1 MNHLPQHHDWLALI
15 EISGPFLAVPVLKE
29 AFPQGLEELDGTKRK
44 RLRQAYEEWREALET
59 DDTQFDELHAAW
71 IDEVLARGLELDEDG
86 KGDVLKRADWCA
98 ANLNFTLPEHGV
110 TLSPDLTVID
120 EQRGNKPLMLIQAY
134 GQDVDLDAT
143 LKQDGWA
150 ATPADRIVQLCR
162 AIGCRLG
169 LVTNGERWM
178 LVDAPVGAVTTFAS
192 WYARIWSQ
200 EPITLQAFVHLLGI
214 RRFFVD
220 EAEQLPALF
229 DRSLKYQDEVTDA
242 LGEQVRRA
250 VEVLIQALDKADQDR
265 DRALLRDVK
274 EPELY
279 EAALTV
285 MMRLVFLLSA
295 EERGLLLL
303 GDERYEAN
311 YALSTLRMQL
321 RKESEEIL
329 ERRWDA
335 WSRLLA
341 IFRAVFGGIEHENL
355 RLPALGGSLFDPD
368 RFPFLEG
375 RAKGSDWRTDIA
387 KPLPI
392 DNRTVLLLLE
402 AIQQF
407 QGRTLSYRALDV
419 EQIGYVYEGL
429 LERTVKRTAEV
440 TLELDGTKNA
450 KAPWV
455 KLAELESARLEG
467 AECLAQLLQER
478 SGSSASRV
486 RNDLAKP
493 VDDTLAD
500 RLLAACHGDTSLRNR
515 IKPFAHLV
523 RIDPWG
529 YPLVYPAGAFIVT
542 TGSDR
547 RETGTHYTPK
557 SLTEAIV
564 TETLTP
570 IAYVGPVEGTPRE
583 QWVLKSPAELLDL
596 KICDPAMG
604 SGAFLVQACRW
615 LADRLVEAWSLAEG
629 SGKTVSVDGE
639 VLDSPGTKELLPRD
653 TEARTVI
660 ARRLIAER
668 CLYGVDLNPL
678 AVELAKLSIWLVT
691 LAKGRPFGFLDH
703 NLRCGDS
710 LLGIHRLDQLTELSM
725 TPTGK
730 GQQRLFG
737 QNIERAVLEA
747 IELRQRLR
755 KKPIR
760 DIRDVEAMATLDA
773 NARQK
778 LEVPEHIADAFIGEV
793 FAMGGNG
800 AGLEDGPASLTIQA
814 GQAVEGDRN
823 ALALMHR
830 RSVASLSTDLP
841 ADKHSRRPFHWPL
854 EFPEVFARDRAG
866 FDVLVGN
873 PPFKRGKDL
882 SGILGS
888 TYREWLVQQVA
899 SNRRGS
905 ADLVVYFFLRANQ
918 ILRELGCFGLL
929 ATNTIAEGDTR
940 QVGLEPLLAAGNCIY
955 QAHPNEPWP
964 GAAAVMVSRVHMYK
978 GQWNGPVRLG
988 SADVPI
994 ISAFLSAI
1002 NEWSPK
1008 PLAENSGRSYQGSN
1022 ILGLGFT
1029 MSEHDA
1035 RALIEQDKRLEDVLF
1050 PYMIGEDLTSSPQ
1063 QRASRWVINF
1073 WDWPLDRSAS
1083 GRWEGASEEAR
1094 AKWLKELRVPRD
1106 FPCKVAADFP
1116 DLLSIVEETVK
1127 PERAEKK
1134 RKQYRDIWWQ
1144 FAEKQKALYAALGA
1158 GKFLSRELDGERS
1171 SATPST
1177 HALCQVMISKYLAIS
1192 MVPTS
1197 IVFSHRL
1204 VVFTVDAETF
1214 FSLLQSSIHEV
1225 WARKYGGTLETRM
1238 SYTPSDAFETFPFPS
1253 KVDAFGAVGHR
1264 FHELRNSVMRDRDIG
1279 MTALY
1284 NQFHQ
1289 PSAQSVAL
1297 TELRDLQREM
1307 DATVAHAY
1315 GWDDLDL
1322 EHGFHEVPYL
1332 PEKDRVRFTISET
1345 ARVEVLRRLSELNR
1359 QRYEEEVTA
1368 GLHNGKTTG
1377 TGSRKPRVTSSENKP
1392 SRQPSFDF
1400 DGASANDGTYR
1411 KAAEQRASYQ
1421 AGPTHAIV
1429 EYMKAHPGWHAKSDI
1444 VSAIGIT
1451 DGQWNAAIAEL
1462 IADNRIERQGEKRGA
1477 RYRVVTEGAKE

>member
-1 MNHLPQHHDWLALI
+1 MSNHDLHHDWLALI

-29 AFPQGLEELDGTKRK
+29 AFPQGLEELDGIKRK

-59 DDTQFDELHAAW
+59 DDPQFAELHAAW
-71 IDEVLARGLELDEDG
+71 IDEVLARGLELDEDAR
-86 KGDVLKRADWCA
+86 GDVLKRADWCSG
-98 ANLNFTLPEHGV
+98 NLSVSLSEHGV
-110 TLSPDLTVID
+110 VLSPDMAVID
-120 EQRGNKPLMLIQAY
+120 EQRANKPLMLIHTY
-134 GQDVDLDAT
+134 GQDVDLDVT
-143 LKQDGWA
+143 LKLDGWA
-150 ATPADRIVQLCR
+150 ATPADRMVQLCR
-162 AIGCRLG
+162 TTGCRLG
-169 LVTNGERWM
+169 LVTNGERWT

-220 EAEQLPALF
+220 ETEQLPALF
-229 DRSLKYQDEVTDA
+229 DRSLKYQDEVTEA

-265 DRALLRDVK
+265 DRELLRDVK
-274 EPELY
+274 EAVLY

-341 IFRAVFGGIEHENL
+341 IFRAVFGGIEHENM

-375 RAKGSDWRTDIA
+375 RAKGSDWRTDTA

-455 KLAELESARLEG
+455 KLAELESAHLDGTERV
-467 AECLAQLLQER
+467 AELLQER

-500 RLLAACHGDTSLRNR
+500 RLLAACHGDTNLRNR

-523 RIDPWG
+523 RTDPWG

-564 TETLTP
+564 IETLTP

-583 QWVLKSPAELLDL
+583 QWLLKSPAELLEL

-604 SGAFLVQACRW
+604 SGAFLVQTCRW
-615 LADRLVEAWSLAEG
+615 LADRLVESWSQAEG
-629 SGKTVSVDGE
+629 NGKTVSVDGE
-639 VLDSPGTKELLPRD
+639 VLYASGTKEPLPRD

-703 NLRCGDS
+703 NLRCGDT

-737 QNIERAVLEA
+737 QNIERAVHEA

-755 KKPIR
+755 ELPIR
-760 DIRDVEAMATLDA
+760 DIRDVEAMAGLDA
-773 NARQK
+773 EARRN
-778 LEVPEHIADAFIGEV
+778 LEVPERIADAFIGDV
-793 FAMGGNG
+793 FSVG
-800 AGLEDGPASLTIQA
+800 ANNSALDSAIGSMAIQA
-814 GQAVEGDRN
+814 GHVIDDDKDAIKDIVKRART
-823 ALALMHR
+823 AL
-830 RSVASLSTDLP
+830 SVDLP
-841 ADKHSRRPFHWPL
+841 FGKPIRRAFHWPL
-854 EFPEVFARDRAG
+854 EFPEVFDHENIG
-866 FDVLVGN
+866 FNAIVGN
-873 PPFKRGKDL
+873 PPFMGGKKI
-882 SGILGS
+882 SGSLGS
-888 TYREWLVQQVA
+888 AYREFICHRVA
-899 SNRRGS
+899 DGRKGNT
-905 ADLVVYFFLRANQ
+905 DLCAFFL
-918 ILRELGCFGLL
+918 LRSCQLVKEGGCVGLVAASTISEGETREVGL
-929 ATNTIAEGDTR
+929 DAITNTFKFTIYAAE
-940 QVGLEPLLAAGNCIY
+940 PSK
-955 QAHPNEPWP
+955 PWP
-964 GAAAVMVSRVHMYK
+964 GNANVTYAMVNLFNGLWKGTHKLGGISVTNITSALKEGGAAV
-978 GQWNGPVRLG
+978 G
-988 SADVPI
+988 
-994 ISAFLSAI
+994 
-1002 NEWSPK
+1002 K
-1008 PLAENSGRSYQGSN
+1008 PQPLQENSLKSFIGSFVYGQGFVLTPKEAA
-1022 ILGLGFT
+1022 IL
-1029 MSEHDA
+1029 
-1035 RALIEQDKRLEDVLF
+1035 RAKDNKYSDVIF
-1050 PYMIGEDLTSSPQ
+1050 PYLIGEDFLSSPTQ
-1063 QRASRWVINF
+1063 SHSGFVINFFDWPLQRASQY
-1073 WDWPLDRSAS
+1073 
-1083 GRWEGASEEAR
+1083 EECM
-1094 AKWLKELRVPRD
+1094 LH
-1106 FPCKVAADFP
+1106 
-1116 DLLSIVEETVK
+1116 IVENVK
-1127 PERAEKK
+1127 PERERLKDK
-1134 RKQYRDIWWQ
+1134 GYRERWWQ
-1144 FAEKQKALYAALGA
+1144 YGRRAVNLYNNVAN
-1158 GKFLSRELDGERS
+1158 LDRVLFHCF
-1171 SATPST
+1171 T
-1177 HALCQVMISKYLAIS
+1177 SKYVAFAF
-1192 MVPTS
+1192 VPTG
-1197 IVFSHRL
+1197 IVYGAPH
-1204 VVFTVDAETF
+1204 VVFAYDDFAHF
-1214 FSLLQSSIHEV
+1214 AALQSSIHDLWVREHTS
-1225 WARKYGGTLETRM
+1225 YLGETPR
-1238 SYTPSDAFETFPFPS
+1238 YTPTDCFETFPLPKEIDVLNAIGEIYYAARAS
-1253 KVDAFGAVGHR
+1253 IMKIAQEGLTKTYNR
-1264 FHELRNSVMRDRDIG
+1264 FHDPSETGSSISEFRQLQVSMDKMVIGAYGWTDISLDHHFQETSKGVRYVICEQARRELLDRLLI
-1279 MTALY
+1279 L
-1284 NQFHQ
+1284 NHKRFEEE
-1289 PSAQSVAL
+1289 SAQSFH
-1297 TELRDLQREM
+1297 RE
-1307 DATVAHAY
+1307 A
-1315 GWDDLDL
+1315 
-1322 EHGFHEVPYL
+1322 
-1332 PEKDRVRFTISET
+1332 T
-1345 ARVEVLRRLSELNR
+1345 ARSTSR
-1359 QRYEEEVTA
+1359 VTR
-1368 GLHNGKTTG
+1368 T
-1377 TGSRKPRVTSSENKP
+1377 RRVTSASISHPELALESNATPKGTTTE
-1392 SRQPSFDF
+1392 SGSAILDF
-1400 DGASANDGTYR
+1400 LISQG
-1411 KAAEQRASYQ
+1411 
-1421 AGPTHAIV
+1421 
-1429 EYMKAHPGWHAKSDI
+1429 GWYAKSDI
-1444 VSAIGIT
+1444 LTAT
-1451 DGQWNAAIAEL
+1451 DTQDGEWNAAINAL
-1462 IADNRIERQGEKRGA
+1462 ISSGDVERQGEKRGA
-1477 RYRVVTEGAKE
+1477 RYRAVTEGAK